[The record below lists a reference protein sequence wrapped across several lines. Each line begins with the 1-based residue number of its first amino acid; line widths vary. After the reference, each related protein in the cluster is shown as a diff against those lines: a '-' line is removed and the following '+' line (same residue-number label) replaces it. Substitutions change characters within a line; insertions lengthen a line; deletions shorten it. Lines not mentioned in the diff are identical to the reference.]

1 MATFKARGK
10 VSTDRIDMS
19 RLRPTIRSNR
29 VQASIFFRKNV
40 FSVGH
45 ARGILS
51 SISSIYMYIYIYTK
65 QTGFFFLSRGTRPT
79 IGIYR
84 LLFMV
89 VLRRS
94 TGSPF
99 ETIDILLLYNDATIL
114 ANFEPE

>member
-29 VQASIFFRKNV
+29 VQASIFFRRNV

-51 SISSIYMYIYIYTK
+51 SISSIYMYIYIHETDR
-65 QTGFFFLSRGTRPT
+65 FLLSLARNSSDDR
-79 IGIYR
+79 Y
-84 LLFMV
+84 L
-89 VLRRS
+89 S
-94 TGSPF
+94 SP
-99 ETIDILLLYNDATIL
+99 LYGRIKAEHRFSI
-114 ANFEPE
+114 

>member
-10 VSTDRIDMS
+10 VFTDRIDMS

-29 VQASIFFRKNV
+29 VQASIFFRRNV

-51 SISSIYMYIYIYTK
+51 SISSIYIYTPDR
-65 QTGFFFLSRGTRPT
+65 FLSQGTRLT

-99 ETIDILLLYNDATIL
+99 ETVDILLLYNDAIL
-114 ANFEPE
+114 ANFEPVME

>member
-10 VSTDRIDMS
+10 VFTDRIDMS

-29 VQASIFFRKNV
+29 VQASIFFRRNV

-51 SISSIYMYIYIYTK
+51 SISSIYIYIYTPDR
-65 QTGFFFLSRGTRPT
+65 FLSQGTRLT

-99 ETIDILLLYNDATIL
+99 ETVDILLLYNDATIL
-114 ANFEPE
+114 ANFEPMME